1 VRADERAAS
10 VYDWRTS
17 VAVAVGGTVAAVALI
32 VAFTYLVDVIGD
44 FWSQVV
50 YFVAVFG
57 AIIAGAL
64 RSRRNDSENPSRL
77 GRMSTPITPVGL
89 PGPFVTTQA
98 IGVLGIAMLA
108 VGAVIRG
115 DRGIIWI
122 FSGFVLVLLGG
133 VGLAFWAAG
142 LVATRRRRPR

>member
-1 VRADERAAS
+1 VRPEERAAP

-17 VAVAVGGTVAAVALI
+17 VAVAVIATVAAVGLI
-32 VAFTYLVDVIGD
+32 VVFNYLVDVIGD

-57 AIIAGAL
+57 GVIVGAL
-64 RSRRNDSENPSRL
+64 RSRRKDSEDPARL
-77 GRMSTPITPVGL
+77 GRLSSPITPAGL

-98 IGVLGIAMLA
+98 IGVLGVAML
-108 VGAVIRG
+108 VIGAIIRG

-122 FSGFVLVLLGG
+122 FSGFVLILVGG
-133 VGLAFWAAG
+133 VGLAFWSAG
-142 LVATRRRRPR
+142 LLAARRRRPR